1 MSQLISVSYL
11 SSVQLNFIVQKK
23 KQTLQKIYLFV
34 TVFAYIKKLVILR
47 YSIGHNELCTMNGTF
62 LQCRRSKAENWSVQ

>member
-11 SSVQLNFIVQKK
+11 SSVQLSFIVQKK
-23 KQTLQKIYLFV
+23 QTFQKIYLFV